1 MLELIRQELEKESIS
16 YYLLTG
22 SVQKEKRQEY
32 VDRFQQDDTPVFMFC
47 LKQAGTG
54 PESDSGGSSDS
65 LRSLVEHFSTES
77 GNRQSIPYRS
87 AQQCAGV

>member
-32 VDRFQQDDTPVFMFC
+32 VDRFQQDDTPVFMIS
-47 LKQAGTG
+47 LKAGGTG
-54 PESDSGGSSDS
+54 LNLTAAE
-65 LRSLVEHFSTES
+65 VVIHFD
-77 GNRQSIPYRS
+77 PW
-87 AQQCAGV
+87 